1 MFGFRTA
8 RVGEAT
14 LVPAPAATACA
25 NATCSLVACPDVRLP
40 RLRLRWKNVAVNALR
55 ITATCKSN
63 QVLNFQLRLNIALAD
78 GL

>member
-14 LVPAPAATACA
+14 FVPAPAATACA
-25 NATCSLVACPDVRLP
+25 NAACSFATCPAVRLL
-40 RLRLRWKNVAVNALR
+40 RLRLRWKNVAANALR
-55 ITATCKSN
+55 ITATCK
-63 QVLNFQLRLNIALAD
+63 LNEVVNCHLRTNVASDD